1 MIFPVFAS
9 VIVFCIWLA
18 YEIRKSNKKGD
29 KAEKAFWAREAEA
42 DNTRKASLDDLHYIV
57 IPDEIFQP
65 FLNSNGEFIESD
77 ENHEKV
83 FADALIAF
91 KHLKN
96 SKIVNFSNISNTDLK
111 LTYGAANLP
120 ELTLYDQNFVLLI
133 RTLQSMGEYF
143 LAKGDKETAKNM
155 LEFAVSS
162 GSDTISTYKL
172 LGSIYLEEEDF
183 TKINYLSSSASLL
196 TGLTKG
202 PILNYLHEI
211 APTSEEK
218 EESILEILDQ

>member
-9 VIVFCIWLA
+9 VVVFCIWLA

-29 KAEKAFWAREAEA
+29 KAEKAFWAKEAEA
-42 DNTRKASLDDLHYIV
+42 DNTRKVPLDDLHYII
-57 IPDEIFQP
+57 IPDEIYAP
-65 FLNSNGEFIESD
+65 FLNEKGEFLASD
-77 ENHEKV
+77 ESHEKA

-91 KHLKN
+91 KHLKT

-120 ELTLYDQNFVLLI
+120 ELTLYDQNFILLI
-133 RTLQSMGEYF
+133 RTLHSMGEYF

-162 GSDTISTYKL
+162 GSDTIGTYKL
-172 LGSIYLEEEDF
+172 LANIYTEEEDF
-183 TKINYLSSSASLL
+183 SKINYLSSAASLL
-196 TGLTKG
+196 NGLTKG
-202 PILNYLHEI
+202 PILNYLRDI
-211 APTSEEK
+211 APSEEEK
-218 EESILEILDQ
+218 EESILEILD

>member
-9 VIVFCIWLA
+9 VVVFCIWLA
-18 YEIRKSNKKGD
+18 YEIKKSNKKGE

-42 DNTRKASLDDLHYIV
+42 DNTRKVPLDDLHYIV
-57 IPDEIFQP
+57 IPDEIYMP
-65 FLNSNGEFIESD
+65 FLNDKGEFIEAD
-77 ENHEKV
+77 ENAPKA
-83 FADALIAF
+83 FSDALTAF
-91 KHLKN
+91 KHLKD

-143 LAKGDKETAKNM
+143 MAAGDKETAKNM

-162 GSDTISTYKL
+162 GSDAISTYKL
-172 LGSIYLEEEDF
+172 LSSIYLEEEDYS
-183 TKINYLSSSASLL
+183 KINYLSSSASLL

-202 PILNYLHEI
+202 PILNYLHDI
-211 APTSEEK
+211 TPSSEDKEK
-218 EESILEILDQ
+218 SILEILD

>member
-9 VIVFCIWLA
+9 VVVFCIWLA
-18 YEIRKSNKKGD
+18 YEIRKSNKKGE

-42 DNTRKASLDDLHYIV
+42 DNTRKVPLDDLHYIV
-57 IPDEIFQP
+57 IPEEIYKP
-65 FLNSNGEFIESD
+65 FLNDKGEFIEAD
-77 ENHEKV
+77 ENAPKT
-83 FADALIAF
+83 FSDALTAF
-91 KHLKN
+91 KHLKD

-143 LAKGDKETAKNM
+143 MAAGDKETAKNM

-162 GSDTISTYKL
+162 GSDAISTYKL
-172 LGSIYLEEEDF
+172 LSSIYLEEEDYS
-183 TKINYLSSSASLL
+183 KINYLSSSASLL

-202 PILNYLHEI
+202 PILNYLHDI
-211 APTSEEK
+211 TPSSEDKEK
-218 EESILEILDQ
+218 SILEILD

>member
-9 VIVFCIWLA
+9 VVVFCIWLA
-18 YEIRKSNKKGD
+18 YEIRKSNKKGE

-57 IPDEIFQP
+57 IPDEIYKP
-65 FLNSNGEFIESD
+65 FLNDKGEFIEAD
-77 ENHEKV
+77 ENAPKA
-83 FADALIAF
+83 FSDALTAF
-91 KHLKN
+91 KHLKD

-143 LAKGDKETAKNM
+143 MAAGDKETAKNM

-162 GSDTISTYKL
+162 GSDAISTYKL
-172 LGSIYLEEEDF
+172 LSSIYLEEEDYS
-183 TKINYLSSSASLL
+183 KINYLSSSASLL

-202 PILNYLHEI
+202 PILNYLHDI
-211 APTSEEK
+211 TPSSEDKEK
-218 EESILEILDQ
+218 SILEILD

>member
-9 VIVFCIWLA
+9 VVVFCIWLA
-18 YEIRKSNKKGD
+18 YEIRKSNKKGE

-42 DNTRKASLDDLHYIV
+42 DNTRKVPLDDLHYIV
-57 IPDEIFQP
+57 IPEEIYKP
-65 FLNSNGEFIESD
+65 FLNDKGEFIEAD
-77 ENHEKV
+77 ENAPKT
-83 FADALIAF
+83 FSDALTAF
-91 KHLKN
+91 KHLKD

-143 LAKGDKETAKNM
+143 MASGDKETAKNM

-162 GSDTISTYKL
+162 GSDAISTYKL
-172 LGSIYLEEEDF
+172 LSSIYLEEEDYS
-183 TKINYLSSSASLL
+183 KINYLSSSASLL

-202 PILNYLHEI
+202 PILSYLHDI
-211 APTSEEK
+211 TPSSEDKEK
-218 EESILEILDQ
+218 SILEILD

>member
-9 VIVFCIWLA
+9 VVVFCIWLA
-18 YEIRKSNKKGD
+18 YEIKKSNKKGE

-42 DNTRKASLDDLHYIV
+42 DNTRKVPLDDLHYIV
-57 IPDEIFQP
+57 IPDEIYMP
-65 FLNSNGEFIESD
+65 FLNDKGEFIEAD
-77 ENHEKV
+77 ENAPKA
-83 FADALIAF
+83 FSDALTAF
-91 KHLKN
+91 KHLKD

-143 LAKGDKETAKNM
+143 MVAGDKETAKNM

-162 GSDTISTYKL
+162 GSDAISTNKL
-172 LGSIYLEEEDF
+172 LSSIYLEEEDYS
-183 TKINYLSSSASLL
+183 KINYLSSSASLL

-202 PILNYLHEI
+202 PILNYLHDITPSREDK
-211 APTSEEK
+211 EK
-218 EESILEILDQ
+218 SILEILD

>member
-18 YEIRKSNKKGD
+18 YEIKKSNKKGE

-42 DNTRKASLDDLHYIV
+42 DNTRKVPLDDLHYIV
-57 IPDEIFQP
+57 IPEEIYKP
-65 FLNSNGEFIESD
+65 FLNQKGEFIESD
-77 ENHEKV
+77 ESHEKA
-83 FADALIAF
+83 FAEALIAF
-91 KHLKN
+91 KHLKT

-133 RTLQSMGEYF
+133 RTLHSMGEYF
-143 LAKGDKETAKNM
+143 LTKGDKETAKNM

-162 GSDTISTYKL
+162 GSDAISTYKL

-183 TKINYLSSSASLL
+183 SKINYLVSSASLL

-202 PILNYLHEI
+202 PILTYLHDLV
-211 APTSEEK
+211 PTKEEK
-218 EESILEILDQ
+218 EESILEILD

>member
-1 MIFPVFAS
+1 MIFPFFAS

-18 YEIRKSNKKGD
+18 YEIKKSNKKGD

-42 DNTRKASLDDLHYIV
+42 DNTRKVSLDDLHYIV
-57 IPDEIFQP
+57 IPDEIFKP
-65 FLNSNGEFIESD
+65 FQNDKGEFIESD
-77 ENHEKV
+77 DNHEKV
-83 FADALIAF
+83 FADALTAF
-91 KHLKN
+91 KHLKG

-183 TKINYLSSSASLL
+183 TKINYLLSSASLL

-211 APTSEEK
+211 APDEKEK
-218 EESILEILDQ
+218 EESILEILD

>member
-9 VIVFCIWLA
+9 VVVFCIWLA

-42 DNTRKASLDDLHYIV
+42 DKTRKMPLDDLHYII
-57 IPDEIFQP
+57 IPDEIYKP
-65 FLNSNGEFIESD
+65 FLNDKGEFIEND
-77 ENHEKV
+77 ESFEKV
-83 FADALIAF
+83 FSEALTAF
-91 KHLKN
+91 KHLKT

-133 RTLQSMGEYF
+133 RTLQAMAEYF
-143 LAKGDKETAKNM
+143 MAKGDKETAKNM

-162 GSDTISTYKL
+162 GSDSIGTYKL
-172 LGSIYLEEEDF
+172 LSSIYLEEED
-183 TKINYLSSSASLL
+183 TSKINYLISSASLL
-196 TGLTKG
+196 TGITKG
-202 PILNYLHEI
+202 PILNHLHEI
-211 APTSEEK
+211 APSDKEK
-218 EESILEILDQ
+218 EESILEILD

>member
-9 VIVFCIWLA
+9 VVVFCIWLA

-29 KAEKAFWAREAEA
+29 KAEKAFWAKEAEA
-42 DNTRKASLDDLHYIV
+42 DNTRKVPLDDLHSII
-57 IPDEIFQP
+57 IPDEIYAP
-65 FLNSNGEFIESD
+65 FLNEKGEFLASD
-77 ENHEKV
+77 ESHEKA

-91 KHLKN
+91 KHLKT

-120 ELTLYDQNFVLLI
+120 ELTLYDQNFILLI
-133 RTLQSMGEYF
+133 RTLHSMGEYF

-162 GSDTISTYKL
+162 GSDTIGTYKL
-172 LGSIYLEEEDF
+172 LANIYKEEEDF
-183 TKINYLSSSASLL
+183 SKINYLSSAASLL
-196 TGLTKG
+196 NGLTKG
-202 PILNYLHEI
+202 PILNYLRDI
-211 APTSEEK
+211 APSEEEK
-218 EESILEILDQ
+218 EESILEILD

>member
-9 VIVFCIWLA
+9 VVVFCIWLA
-18 YEIRKSNKKGD
+18 YEIRKSNKKGE

-57 IPDEIFQP
+57 IPEEIYKP
-65 FLNSNGEFIESD
+65 FLNDKGEFIEAD
-77 ENHEKV
+77 ENAPKA
-83 FADALIAF
+83 FSDALTAF
-91 KHLKN
+91 KHLKD

-143 LAKGDKETAKNM
+143 MAAGDKETAKNM

-162 GSDTISTYKL
+162 GSDAISTYKL
-172 LGSIYLEEEDF
+172 LSSIYLEEEDYS
-183 TKINYLSSSASLL
+183 KINYLSSSASLL

-202 PILNYLHEI
+202 PILNYLHDI
-211 APTSEEK
+211 TPSSEDKEK
-218 EESILEILDQ
+218 SILEILD

>member
-9 VIVFCIWLA
+9 VVVFCIWLA
-18 YEIRKSNKKGD
+18 YEIRKSNKKGE

-57 IPDEIFQP
+57 IPDEIYKP
-65 FLNSNGEFIESD
+65 FLNDKGEFIETD
-77 ENHEKV
+77 ENAPKA
-83 FADALIAF
+83 FSDALTAF
-91 KHLKN
+91 KHLKD

-143 LAKGDKETAKNM
+143 MAAGDKETAKNM

-162 GSDTISTYKL
+162 GSDAISTYKL
-172 LGSIYLEEEDF
+172 LSSIYLEEEDYS
-183 TKINYLSSSASLL
+183 KINYLSSSASLL

-202 PILNYLHEI
+202 PILNYLHDI
-211 APTSEEK
+211 TPSSEDKEK
-218 EESILEILDQ
+218 SILEILD

>member
-9 VIVFCIWLA
+9 VVVFCIWLA
-18 YEIRKSNKKGD
+18 YEIRKSNKKGE

-42 DNTRKASLDDLHYIV
+42 DNTRKVSLDDLHYIV
-57 IPDEIFQP
+57 IPDEIYKP
-65 FLNSNGEFIESD
+65 FLNDKGEFIEAD
-77 ENHEKV
+77 ENAPKA
-83 FADALIAF
+83 FSDALTAF
-91 KHLKN
+91 KHLKD

-143 LAKGDKETAKNM
+143 MAAGDKETAKNM

-162 GSDTISTYKL
+162 GSDAISTYKL
-172 LGSIYLEEEDF
+172 LSSIYLEEEDYS
-183 TKINYLSSSASLL
+183 KINYLSSSASLL

-202 PILNYLHEI
+202 PILNYLHDI
-211 APTSEEK
+211 TPSSEDKEK
-218 EESILEILDQ
+218 SILEILD

>member
-18 YEIRKSNKKGD
+18 YEIRKSNKKGE

-42 DNTRKASLDDLHYIV
+42 DNTRKMPLDDLHYII
-57 IPDEIFQP
+57 IPDEIYAP
-65 FLNSNGEFIESD
+65 FLNSKGEFIEADDS
-77 ENHEKV
+77 HEKV
-83 FADALIAF
+83 FAEALTAF
-91 KHLKN
+91 KHLKT

-133 RTLQSMGEYF
+133 RTLQLMGEYF
-143 LAKGDKETAKNM
+143 NSKGDKETAKNM

-162 GSDTISTYKL
+162 GSDAISTYKL
-172 LGSIYLEEEDF
+172 LASIYLEEDDLS
-183 TKINYLSSSASLL
+183 KINYLVSSASLL

-202 PILNYLHEI
+202 PILNYLKEI
-211 APTSEEK
+211 TPSEK
-218 EESILEILDQ
+218 EKEDSILDILD

>member
-9 VIVFCIWLA
+9 VVVFCIWLA
-18 YEIRKSNKKGD
+18 YEIKKSNKKGE

-42 DNTRKASLDDLHYIV
+42 DNTRKVPLDDLHYIV
-57 IPDEIFQP
+57 IPDEIYKP
-65 FLNSNGEFIESD
+65 FLNDKGEFIEAD
-77 ENHEKV
+77 ENAPKA
-83 FADALIAF
+83 FSDALTAF
-91 KHLKN
+91 KHLKD

-143 LAKGDKETAKNM
+143 MAAGDKETAKNM

-162 GSDTISTYKL
+162 GSDAISTYKL
-172 LGSIYLEEEDF
+172 LSSIYLEEEDYS
-183 TKINYLSSSASLL
+183 KINYLSSSASLL

-202 PILNYLHEI
+202 PILNYLHDI
-211 APTSEEK
+211 TPSSEDKEK
-218 EESILEILDQ
+218 SILEILD

>member
-18 YEIRKSNKKGD
+18 YEIRKSNKRGE
-29 KAEKAFWAREAEA
+29 KAEKAFWDKEAEA
-42 DNTRKASLDDLHYIV
+42 DNTRKMPLDDLHYIV
-57 IPDEIFQP
+57 IPDEIFKP
-65 FLNSNGEFIESD
+65 FLKENGEFIETD
-77 ENHEKV
+77 ESTEKV
-83 FADALIAF
+83 LFDAVTAF

-96 SKIVNFSNISNTDLK
+96 SKIVNFSNITNTDLK

-120 ELTLYDQNFVLLI
+120 ELTLYDQNFVLLM

-143 LAKGDKETAKNM
+143 HAAGDKETSKLM

-162 GSDTISTYKL
+162 GSDSIGTFKL
-172 LGSIYLEEEDF
+172 LSSIYIDEQDF
-183 TKINYLSSSASLL
+183 SKINYLISSASLL

-202 PILNYLHEI
+202 PILKHLHEI
-211 APTSEEK
+211 APSDKEN
-218 EESILEILDQ
+218 EESILDILD